1 VGPDGRRRA
10 AGRGTGRRAL
20 GHLRATGSGTGLYD
34 TSLAAH
40 ELVAGRA
47 GARTINAVV
56 LLTDGR
62 NEDDGIS
69 LENLLPRLRTELGDD
84 QVRLFAIAYGDDADL
99 GVLRRIAETTGGV
112 GYDSLDPTRIDE
124 VFAAVVSNF

>member
-1 VGPDGRRRA
+1 
-10 AGRGTGRRAL
+10 
-20 GHLRATGSGTGLYD
+20 
-34 TSLAAH
+34 
-40 ELVAGRA
+40 
-47 GARTINAVV
+47 VV